1 MFTGKILFF
10 TISAGFYVYSKYIRA
25 SLCISDVPES
35 SSQTYN
41 NDPVNL
47 NTASNRRTDNKYEG
61 VDD

>member
-1 MFTGKILFF
+1 MVSNAEPEPFF
-10 TISAGFYVYSKYIRA
+10 CYNFSVYSKYIRA

-41 NDPVNL
+41 NPVNL
-47 NTASNRRTDNKYEG
+47 NTANNRRTDNKYEG